1 MKDILMT
8 EADLNIFLTG
18 VGLVNEQARFSEL
31 TGGFHNAVWLVEIG
45 DRRLVAKYFSES
57 MTGTLFPNLPMDE
70 AEALRR
76 LEGLDVAPR
85 LVGFWPEVSL
95 LVYEYVQG
103 TMWNSDMVGVA
114 ELLLRKEAAD
124 PTGFRTVSLRSED
137 ILMEG
142 DLLFARCASEAVEF
156 RPKPMAIPKLEKL
169 SLIHT
174 DVGVNLV
181 GTGAGLRLIDWQC
194 PAIGDICEDIY
205 SFLSPAF
212 QILGGRL
219 PLTDEQ
225 ISIFWNALD
234 RCDIAHRYDQLRAS
248 FAWRFSGYCA
258 WQEQVLEDPNIC
270 SKYSRALEVELA
282 YIKDAP

>member
-1 MKDILMT
+1 MT

-219 PLTDEQ
+219 PLTKKQ
-225 ISIFWNALD
+225 TSIFWNALD
-234 RCDIAHRYDQLRAS
+234 RSDLAHRYDQLRAS

-258 WQEQVLEDPNIC
+258 WQAQVLEDPNIC
-270 SKYSRALEVELA
+270 NKYRRALEVEFA
-282 YIKDAP
+282 YMKDAP

>member
-1 MKDILMT
+1 MT
-8 EADLNIFLTG
+8 EADLYIFLTG
-18 VGLVNEQARFSEL
+18 VGLVDEPACFSKL
-31 TGGFHNAVWLVEIG
+31 TGGFHNAVWLIEIG
-45 DRRLVAKYFSES
+45 DQQLVAKCFSET
-57 MTGTLFPNLPMDE
+57 MMGTLFPNLPVDE

-95 LVYEYVQG
+95 LVYEYVEG
-103 TMWNSDMVGVA
+103 SMWNSDMVGVA
-114 ELLLRKEAAD
+114 ELLLRTEVAD
-124 PTGFRTVSLRSED
+124 PNGFRTVPLTSED
-137 ILMEG
+137 ILIEG

-156 RPKPMAIPKLEKL
+156 RPKPIAIPKLEKL

-181 GTGAGLRLIDWQC
+181 GAGSGLRLIDWQC
-194 PAIGDICEDIY
+194 PATGDICEDIY

-212 QILGGRL
+212 QILGGRP
-219 PLTDEQ
+219 PLTDAQ

-234 RCDIAHRYDQLRAS
+234 RPDLAHRYEQLRAS

-258 WQEQVLEDPNIC
+258 WQAQIVEDPNIC
-270 SKYSRALEVELA
+270 RKYRRALTVEFA
-282 YIKDAP
+282 YMKDAP

>member
-1 MKDILMT
+1 MT
-8 EADLNIFLTG
+8 EADLYIFLTG
-18 VGLVNEQARFSEL
+18 VGLVDEPACFSKL
-31 TGGFHNAVWLVEIG
+31 TGGFHNAVWLIEIG
-45 DRRLVAKYFSES
+45 DQQLVAKCFSET
-57 MTGTLFPNLPMDE
+57 MMGTLFPNLPVDE

-95 LVYEYVQG
+95 LVYEYVEG
-103 TMWNSDMVGVA
+103 SMWNSDMVGVA
-114 ELLLRKEAAD
+114 ELLLRKEVAD
-124 PTGFRTVSLRSED
+124 PNGFRTVPLTSED
-137 ILMEG
+137 ILIEG

-156 RPKPMAIPKLEKL
+156 RPKPIAIPKLEKL

-181 GTGAGLRLIDWQC
+181 GAGSELRLIDWQC

-212 QILGGRL
+212 QILGGRP

-234 RCDIAHRYDQLRAS
+234 RPNLAHRYDQLRAF

-258 WQEQVLEDPNIC
+258 WQAQIVEDPNIC
-270 SKYSRALEVELA
+270 RKYRRALTVEFA
-282 YIKDAP
+282 YMKDAP